1 MKSVTQNVRTRWLAR
16 GLILWVSGMLASAL
30 PSAAL
35 AHPHGWIDLSVE
47 VITDADGN
55 ATALHQTWRMDP
67 FYSLVVLEELSQGE
81 GASLDEG
88 LDQLGH
94 EIRDNLAAQHYFTEV
109 RLNGERQ
116 ALGEVTNY
124 TALARNGRLH
134 FMFRLPLAEPQPLEE
149 NELRYQIFDPTYYLE
164 VVHEA
169 EDNSI
174 RDDALTLRDERDCTL
189 SVERADPDPELIMRA
204 AMLDR
209 DEQGE
214 PGLGR
219 HFAETGVVVCR

>member
-1 MKSVTQNVRTRWLAR
+1 MLA
-16 GLILWVSGMLASAL
+16 VSGVLISAV

-47 VITDADGN
+47 VMTDADGN

-81 GASLDEG
+81 EANLDEG
-88 LDQLGH
+88 LDHLAH

-134 FMFRLPLAEPQPLEE
+134 FMFRLPLAKPQPLKES
-149 NELRYQIFDPTYYLE
+149 ELTYQVFDPTYYLE

-169 EDNSI
+169 EDNTVL
-174 RDDALTLRDERDCTL
+174 DEALTLRGEYDCTL
-189 SVERADPDPELIMRA
+189 NVEPADPDPELIMRA
-204 AMLDR
+204 TMLDK

-219 HFAETGVVVCR
+219 HFAETGVVACR

>member
-1 MKSVTQNVRTRWLAR
+1 MKIVTQSTLRRCAIGVMVLF
-16 GLILWVSGMLASAL
+16 SGGIA
-30 PSAAL
+30 PSL
-35 AHPHGWIDLSVE
+35 YAHPHGWIDVSVQ

-67 FYSLVVLEELSQGE
+67 FYSLVVLEELSEGE
-81 GASLDEG
+81 EANLDAG

-109 RLNGERQ
+109 RLDGERL
-116 ALGEVTNY
+116 ALGEVADY
-124 TALARNGRLH
+124 TALSREGRLH
-134 FMFRLPLAEPQPLEE
+134 FMFRLPLAEPAPLHDS
-149 NELRYQIFDPTYYLE
+149 ELTYQLFDPTYYLE

-169 EDNSI
+169 DDNQV
-174 RDDALTLRDERDCTL
+174 RDTALTLRGELDCAL
-189 SVERADPDPELIMRA
+189 RVEPADPDPELVMRA
-204 AMLDR
+204 AMLDQ

-219 HFAETGVVVCR
+219 HFAETGVVACG